1 MVVDG
6 APHGAAGFVGVGAV
20 TVAAVGRLAE
30 YFGEE
35 VAHFMRVVVDG
46 AEAFYP
52 RGVDDITAFLAGK
65 GIHLREGGGVHAGVV
80 HGRDGCGAEV
90 ESWNQGV
97 DKC

>member
-1 MVVDG
+1 MV
-6 APHGAAGFVGVGAV
+6 PKPF
-20 TVAAVGRLAE
+20 T
-30 YFGEE
+30 
-35 VAHFMRVVVDG
+35 
-46 AEAFYP
+46 P